1 MTFFAW
7 LLNNLL
13 IKKNRFVQN
22 YAMFAVSTPVLQW
35 YILTNEVP
43 DLMYHL
49 LVLLQVQ
56 ILDLTT
62 VIVILR
68 TRISEL
74 RGRRM

>member
-1 MTFFAW
+1 
-7 LLNNLL
+7 
-13 IKKNRFVQN
+13 
-22 YAMFAVSTPVLQW
+22 
-35 YILTNEVP
+35 
-43 DLMYHL
+43 MYHL
-49 LVLLQVQ
+49 LVLLLVQ

>member
-1 MTFFAW
+1 M
-7 LLNNLL
+7 
-13 IKKNRFVQN
+13 
-22 YAMFAVSTPVLQW
+22 QW

>member
-1 MTFFAW
+1 KKGMTFFCLVAKKSAD
-7 LLNNLL
+7 
-13 IKKNRFVQN
+13 KKNRFVQN
-22 YAMFAVSTPVLQW
+22 YAMFAVRNPVLRR

-68 TRISEL
+68 TRHQ
-74 RGRRM
+74 

>member
-1 MTFFAW
+1 
-7 LLNNLL
+7 
-13 IKKNRFVQN
+13 
-22 YAMFAVSTPVLQW
+22 MFAVSTPVLQW

>member
-1 MTFFAW
+1 
-7 LLNNLL
+7 
-13 IKKNRFVQN
+13 FVQN
-22 YAMFAVSTPVLQW
+22 YAMFAVSNPVLRR

-43 DLMYHL
+43 DLMYRL

-68 TRISEL
+68 TRHQ
-74 RGRRM
+74 

>member
-1 MTFFAW
+1 MTFFCLVAKKSAD
-7 LLNNLL
+7 
-13 IKKNRFVQN
+13 KKNRFVQN
-22 YAMFAVSTPVLQW
+22 YAMLAVSNPVLRR

-68 TRISEL
+68 TRHQ
-74 RGRRM
+74 